1 MDFRYKWKRGRTP
14 TPDEAMRDSAL
25 LDESQFDSKQDWEM
39 AEQDARRHLGLP
51 LQTVDEKRSVLPKAV
66 PDKADMTKP

>member
-39 AEQDARRHLGLP
+39 VRTRRPPTSRLTLANRG
-51 LQTVDEKRSVLPKAV
+51 
-66 PDKADMTKP
+66 